1 MALWSTI
8 KHAYGKPIRSQIHA
22 TSQNSASKADIN
34 TIQTV
39 LNLSLH
45 KLFNDISNGWL
56 QQ

>member
-22 TSQNSASKADIN
+22 KSQNSASKADIN

-45 KLFNDISNGWL
+45 KISNDISNRWV